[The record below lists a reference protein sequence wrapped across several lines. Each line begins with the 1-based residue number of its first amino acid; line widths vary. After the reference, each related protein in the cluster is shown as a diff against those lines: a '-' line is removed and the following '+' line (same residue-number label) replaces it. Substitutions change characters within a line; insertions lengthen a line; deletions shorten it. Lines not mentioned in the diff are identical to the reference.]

1 MFATSQATTA
11 GVYLSDGVQ
20 TFIPDPSAADLGAPD
35 LDSVPVIPTSS
46 FVAVF
51 AISVRFDFFR
61 TFLLGNKAISIAYVA
76 LEMSFWLVFKSHSCF
91 EAVSRS
97 KCLKILSGRRNS
109 VSAFFEKTAQLEE

>member
-11 GVYLSDGVQ
+11 GVYLSDGIQ

-46 FVAVF
+46 FVAVL

-61 TFLLGNKAISIAYVA
+61 TFLLAFRSHLIA
-76 LEMSFWLVFKSHSCF
+76 
-91 EAVSRS
+91 
-97 KCLKILSGRRNS
+97 
-109 VSAFFEKTAQLEE
+109 